1 MRALVNNRVQL
12 KMSNADA
19 GEGASMPEAD
29 VD

>member
-12 KMSNADA
+12 KMSNAD